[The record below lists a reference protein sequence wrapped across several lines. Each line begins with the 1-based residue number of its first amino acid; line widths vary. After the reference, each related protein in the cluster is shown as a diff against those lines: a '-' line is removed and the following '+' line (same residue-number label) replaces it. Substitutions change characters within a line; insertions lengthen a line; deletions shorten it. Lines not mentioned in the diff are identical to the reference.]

1 MVKQAVPGGFKF
13 EPRAFVA
20 VRREFG
26 RSSSPVRPAP
36 GIQETDPRFL
46 AAQLQHAVANAVR
59 EGVLALG
66 LSLED
71 FVTRENAAESE
82 NSFPP
87 GLTYDRL
94 VRIQRGET
102 LMQLADL
109 VSWARRFDTV
119 RTILTDE
126 RNWPAGCREQEQP

>member
-46 AAQLQHAVANAVR
+46 AAQLQHIVANAVR
-59 EGVLALG
+59 EGVLAEG
-66 LSLED
+66 VSLEE
-71 FVTRENAAESE
+71 FVTRENSAENKSPL
-82 NSFPP
+82 SP

-94 VRIQRGET
+94 IRIQRGES

-109 VSWARRFDTV
+109 VSWAQRFETV
-119 RTILTDE
+119 RALLVDK
-126 RNWPAGCREQEQP
+126 RNWPAGL